1 MSKKGKA
8 LNIRGSLLVG
18 VIGDEATVTGF
29 LLTDIGERNKNGDAN
44 FFIVA
49 KDTPLSEIDTA
60 FMKML
65 KNPEMGIIMISQ
77 NVAEMIRNRIVEHL
91 EVIPTIMEIP
101 SKDVP
106 YDPTKDSV
114 LVKAASNL
122 FGREIGMQKL
132 QQLD

>member
-8 LNIRGSLLVG
+8 RHIRGSLLVG

-29 LLTDIGERNKNGDAN
+29 LLTGIGERNKNGDAN

-65 KNPEMGIIMISQ
+65 KNPEMGIIMVSQ

>member
-29 LLTDIGERNKNGDAN
+29 LLTGIGERNKNGDAN
-44 FFIVA
+44 FFIVT

>member
-29 LLTDIGERNKNGDAN
+29 LLTGIGERNKNGEAN
-44 FFIVA
+44 FLIVT

-65 KNPEMGIIMISQ
+65 KNPEMGILMISQ

-91 EVIPTIMEIP
+91 EVLPTIMEIP

-114 LVKAASNL
+114 LVKAARNL
-122 FGREIGMQKL
+122 FGHEIGMQKL